1 MTHIPLKR
9 ELVEK
14 ALRRAYSLGQ
24 TYWQQADSESMSQWK
39 KADETV
45 DKFMKLVEETCSAI
59 SQPDTEQAEAVEAW
73 SAKMLSNLLA
83 RIHRDGGHHEADNG
97 TEPSVRAADAKICAW
112 LARDDATP
120 PSPSEEPTTPAKIGG
135 DNGHP
140 CSSVTYHRG
149 GNYVC
154 QRAGHGVGKDSC
166 CKECPNA
173 PAQPAQAA
181 APTWPMEQQPDGSVT
196 AVDPADMMTPAQEA
210 APVVDGGALREAAQ
224 AVADFIGGDKD
235 RFGRPDA
242 VATVEMR
249 EARERVRLLAVKHGV
264 AGGRKTF
271 LDQCAAL
278 LNAVLTSTT
287 PSERPAVLL
296 TDAEID
302 AAMDGIYRLAYDK
315 QTEYRRALARV
326 IESALLAKI
335 GGGK

>member
-1 MTHIPLKR
+1 MTDIPIPR
-9 ELVEK
+9 ELVER

-24 TYWQQADSESMSQWK
+24 TYWQQADSEYASQQRK
-39 KADETV
+39 SDETAA
-45 DKFMKLVEETCSAI
+45 KFQQLVADTLAALRGTLEPAL
-59 SQPDTEQAEAVEAW
+59 SQPHTERAEAVAW

-120 PSPSEEPTTPAKIGG
+120 PSPSEEPARVRLREFERSQKLAEERDALLAGVDKLPGIPVLRFDNEDIAAIEHTAPTQAQAEPTTPAKIGG

-196 AVDPADMMTPAQEA
+196 AVDVDVWDERTQTVVGTAQVA
-210 APVVDGGALREAAQ
+210 ITGGHH
-224 AVADFIGGDKD
+224 
-235 RFGRPDA
+235 
-242 VATVEMR
+242 
-249 EARERVRLLAVKHGV
+249 HG
-264 AGGRKTF
+264 
-271 LDQCAAL
+271 
-278 LNAVLTSTT
+278 
-287 PSERPAVLL
+287 
-296 TDAEID
+296 
-302 AAMDGIYRLAYDK
+302 
-315 QTEYRRALARV
+315 
-326 IESALLAKI
+326 
-335 GGGK
+335 